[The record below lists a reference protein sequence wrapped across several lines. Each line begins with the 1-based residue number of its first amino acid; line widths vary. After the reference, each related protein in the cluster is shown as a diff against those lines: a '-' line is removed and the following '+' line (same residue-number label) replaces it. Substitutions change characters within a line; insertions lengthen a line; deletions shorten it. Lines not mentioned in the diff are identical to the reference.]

1 MITCSYLALL
11 LLCYNYSV
19 LYNFLFLYSE
29 VSIGCTER
37 RFWISGCTLPLVF
50 GKNTLSLYKNKKKFD
65 EAQYS
70 YYLKILSLKMFL
82 FCSYFVRNI
91 LMLLQYL
98 NTTLGEFKVIYP
110 YRTFDYI
117 TKNEFQKNELKIS
130 SNIEEVIRSVLNFLV
145 FFTIR
150 LHKQKKHKKEYKA
163 LKAQS
168 IVVYI
173 YMRLSRHFG
182 FFSGYDFLSNVAL
195 KSISRYLRTC
205 IST

>member
-19 LYNFLFLYSE
+19 LYNFLLLYSE

-70 YYLKILSLKMFL
+70 YCLKILSLKMFL

-110 YRTFDYI
+110 YRTFDYN

-130 SNIEEVIRSVLNFLV
+130 SNIEEVIRSVLNFLL

-150 LHKQKKHKKEYKA
+150 FHKQKKQKRIQLILY
-163 LKAQS
+163 QMS
-168 IVVYI
+168 P
-173 YMRLSRHFG
+173 
-182 FFSGYDFLSNVAL
+182 
-195 KSISRYLRTC
+195 
-205 IST
+205 